1 MPRRT
6 QHFTLYQQ
14 GQVVRV
20 RDRHSFMDELIGL
33 ATSTVVWKGV
43 TFPRLD
49 QAKCAPR
56 PPLTAPKSPQWGA
69 VGSVDAPNRPLL
81 ATIAG
86 SLALASKSSHP
97 NKPPSKLSAINRFFS
112 ALSDLLLDSQVSS
125 RLRRALLS

>member
-43 TFPRLD
+43 TFPGWT
-49 QAKCAPR
+49 R
-56 PPLTAPKSPQWGA
+56 PN
-69 VGSVDAPNRPLL
+69 V
-81 ATIAG
+81 
-86 SLALASKSSHP
+86 
-97 NKPPSKLSAINRFFS
+97 PPVLH
-112 ALSDLLLDSQVSS
+112 
-125 RLRRALLS
+125 